1 MKEPS
6 LPINGISLYYAI
18 HRTFTNFFLSVFEP
32 VSRAG
37 KKFKSMKELL
47 ASSRD
52 SSPVR
57 ERAFSAVKSL
67 VLREKEDKFTAEF
80 GGDEKVLSLLNS
92 LLDAGKYVVWQLLKR
107 ILPEN

>member
-1 MKEPS
+1 MVFPGIRQYFTFLQICQS
-6 LPINGISLYYAI
+6 L
-18 HRTFTNFFLSVFEP
+18 RFLEP

-67 VLREKEDKFTAEF
+67 VLREKEDKFTTEF
-80 GGDEKVLSLLNS
+80 GGDGKVLSLLNS
-92 LLDAGKYVVWQLLKR
+92 LLDAGKFLVWELLKG
-107 ILPEN
+107 ISPENG